1 MFGACAG
8 RGDNQ
13 FSLLPYLFVLDMD
26 ILFTF
31 RGSTRWPTMWT
42 IDRLLFYE
50 WSGVNWLYRPICTDA
65 LSLHGYE
72 LYCLLLLL
80 FVNMIGK

>member
-1 MFGACAG
+1 
-8 RGDNQ
+8 
-13 FSLLPYLFVLDMD
+13 
-26 ILFTF
+26 
-31 RGSTRWPTMWT
+31 MWT

-50 WSGVNWLYRPICTDA
+50 WSGVNLLYRPICTDA
-65 LSLHGYE
+65 WSLRGYE